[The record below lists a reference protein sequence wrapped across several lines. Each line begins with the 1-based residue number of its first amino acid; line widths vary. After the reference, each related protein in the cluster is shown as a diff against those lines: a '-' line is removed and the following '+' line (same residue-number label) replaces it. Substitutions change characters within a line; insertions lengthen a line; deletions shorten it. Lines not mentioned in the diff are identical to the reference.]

1 MMGFLQNLFKPSGPE
16 GLPVF
21 FNTYLDSVQKIDN
34 RTPIKSLKFVVF
46 DTETTSLEKDARLL
60 SIGAIKCTTNQLVI
74 SDILDCYVSWEENS
88 EKPKNVEI
96 HGITN
101 RQSESGVSPEE
112 AIEQFVKF
120 IDGAVLVA
128 QHVDFDVAVVN
139 GILMKYFKKA
149 QLRSP
154 FLDTA
159 QLAIRLEQS
168 RFDRS
173 TVDRKQYTLDALM
186 ERYKIQPLE
195 RHSAIGDAYC
205 TAILLMKLLSKL
217 EGRGL
222 KTLRDLKTI

>member
-1 MMGFLQNLFKPSGPE
+1 MAFLQNLFKTSRPE
-16 GLPVF
+16 GLPDF
-21 FNTYLDSVQKIDN
+21 FNTYLNSVESIDN

-60 SIGAIKCTTNQLVI
+60 SIGAIKCTTNQLVV
-74 SDILDCYVSWEENS
+74 DDMLDCYILWEENPG
-88 EKPKNVEI
+88 KPENVEI

-101 RQSESGVSPEE
+101 RQSESGVSPKE

-120 IDGAVLVA
+120 IEGAVLVA
-128 QHVDFDVAVVN
+128 QHVDFDVAVIN
-139 GILMKYFKKA
+139 NTLKRYFKGA
-149 QLRSP
+149 QLKSP

-159 QLAIRLEQS
+159 RLAIRLEQS

-186 ERYKIQPLE
+186 ERYKIRPLE

-217 EGRGL
+217 GGRGL
-222 KTLRDLKTI
+222 KTLRDLKAI